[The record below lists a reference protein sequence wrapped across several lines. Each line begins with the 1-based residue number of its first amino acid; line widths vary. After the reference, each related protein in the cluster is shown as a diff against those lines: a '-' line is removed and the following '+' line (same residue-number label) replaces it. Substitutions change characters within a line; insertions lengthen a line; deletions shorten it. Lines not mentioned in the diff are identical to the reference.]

1 MRPKFSLFTATSLV
15 IANMVGTGVFTS
27 LGYQVL
33 GLSSGLSVL
42 LLWILG
48 GFVALFGALTYSEAG
63 VLFPRCGGE
72 YHFLT
77 RMFHP
82 AMGFLAGWIS
92 FLVGFAAPVAA
103 AAIALGRYLTT
114 ALGLPERLAGLPG
127 LSTGTWIA
135 LAVLLVVTAVHGL
148 DRSVGARFQN
158 VVTAFEI
165 VFILAVI
172 AAGLLLG
179 RSAGLSFAPNA
190 RVLREILTPAFVIS
204 MYFVSFAYSG
214 WNAAAY
220 ISGEIDNPRRNLP
233 RALIGGTIFVALL
246 YVVLNFVFLYTVPVS
261 EMAGKIEIG
270 AIFAGR
276 ILGPA
281 GGRIMGGI
289 IAFLLLSNISA
300 MTLAGP
306 RVSKVLGEDY
316 YLFRGLARH
325 SKKDVPALAVFIQGA
340 ISMIYILTSTFEQVV
355 VFVGFTLNLF
365 TFMTVLGV
373 MVMRRKRPDLPR
385 PYRTL
390 GYPVVPVLFLTVQ
403 LWIIVYGLLF
413 RPKESLAGL
422 GITAL
427 GFLVYLLDRKVRP
440 AGFKPADDGPC

>member
-1 MRPKFSLFTATSLV
+1 MRSKFSLITAAALV
-15 IANMVGTGVFTS
+15 VANMVGTGVFTS

-42 LLWILG
+42 LLWVLG
-48 GFVALFGALTYSEAG
+48 GLVALFGALSYSEAG

-82 AMGFLAGWIS
+82 GMGFLAGWIS

-103 AAIALGRYLTT
+103 SAMALGRYLST
-114 ALGLPERLAGLPG
+114 ALRLPDHLAGLPWI
-127 LSTGTWIA
+127 STGSAIA
-135 LAVLLVVTAVHGL
+135 LAVILVVTAVHGL
-148 DRSVGARFQN
+148 DRAAGARFQN
-158 VVTAFEI
+158 VITVFE
-165 VFILAVI
+165 VAFILAII

-179 RSAGLSFAPNA
+179 RSAGLSFAPSGA
-190 RVLREILTPAFVIS
+190 VLREVLTPSFVIS

-220 ISGEIDNPRRNLP
+220 IAGEIKDPHRNLP
-233 RALIGGTIFVALL
+233 RALIGGTLFVAVL
-246 YVVLNFVFLYTVPVS
+246 YVLLNFVFLYTVPVS

-276 ILGPA
+276 IFGPA
-281 GGRIMGGI
+281 GGRIMGGV
-289 IAFLLLSNISA
+289 IALLLLSNISA

-316 YLFRGLARH
+316 YLFRGLAKH
-325 SKKDVPALAVFIQGA
+325 TKKEVPALAVFIQGVL
-340 ISMIYILTSTFEQVV
+340 SMVYILTSTFEQVMI
-355 VFVGFTLNLF
+355 FVGFTLNLF

-390 GYPVVPVLFLTVQ
+390 GYPVIPVIFLAIQT
-403 LWIIVYGLLF
+403 WIMVYGLLY
-413 RPKESLAGL
+413 RPKESLAGV

-427 GFLVYLLDRKVRP
+427 GLLVFAIDRKVRP
-440 AGFKPADDGPC
+440 AGFKPSGDGAC

>member
-1 MRPKFSLFTATSLV
+1 MRARFSLFTATSLV
-15 IANMVGTGVFTS
+15 ITNMVGTGVFTS
-27 LGYQVL
+27 LGFQVV

-42 LLWILG
+42 LLWALG
-48 GFVALFGALTYSEAG
+48 GMLALFGALTYSEAG

-72 YHFLT
+72 YLFLT

-103 AAIALGRYLTT
+103 SSIALGRYLSS
-114 ALGLPERLAGLPG
+114 ALLLPERLAGLP
-127 LSTGTWIA
+127 TGSWIA
-135 LAVLLVVTAVHGL
+135 IGVILVVTAVHGV
-148 DRSVGARFQN
+148 DRVVGARFQN
-158 VVTAFEI
+158 IVTVFEI

-179 RSAGLSFAPNA
+179 RSTGLSFAPGA
-190 RVLREILTPAFVIS
+190 GALREILTPAFVIS
-204 MYFVSFAYSG
+204 MYFVTFAYSG

-220 ISGEIDNPRRNLP
+220 VAGEIDRPQRNLP
-233 RALIGGTIFVALL
+233 RALIGGTLFVAAI
-246 YVVLNFVFLYTVPVS
+246 YVLLNFVFLYTVPIP
-261 EMAGKIEIG
+261 EMSGKIEIG

-276 ILGPA
+276 LFGPA

-306 RVSKVLGEDY
+306 RLSKVLGEDY

-325 SKKDVPALAVFIQGA
+325 SKKDVPALAVLIQGLLS
-340 ISMIYILTSTFEQVV
+340 IVYILTSTFEQVI

-373 MVMRRKRPDLPR
+373 MVMRKKRPELPR
-385 PYRTL
+385 PYKTL
-390 GYPVVPVLFLTVQ
+390 GYPVVPVVFLAFQ
-403 LWIIVYGLLF
+403 IWIMIYGLLY
-413 RPKESLAGL
+413 RPRESLAGL
-422 GITAL
+422 AITIL
-427 GFLVYLLDRKVRP
+427 GFLVYAIDQKVRP
-440 AGFKPADDGPC
+440 ANFKPVDVGSR

>member
-1 MRPKFSLFTATSLV
+1 MRTKFSLFTATALV

-27 LGYQVL
+27 LGFQV
-33 GLSSGLSVL
+33 GSLSTGASVL

-48 GFVALFGALTYSEAG
+48 GILALFGALSYSEAG

-114 ALGLPERLAGLPG
+114 ALGLPERIAGLPG
-127 LSTGTWIA
+127 LPTGSWIA
-135 LAVLLVVTAVHGL
+135 LTVVILITAVHGL
-148 DRSVGARFQN
+148 DRVFGARFQN
-158 VVTAFEI
+158 IITAFEI
-165 VFILAVI
+165 VFIVAIIV
-172 AAGLLLG
+172 AGLIFG
-179 RSAGLSFAPNA
+179 RSTGLSFAPSA
-190 RVLREILTPAFVIS
+190 RAIREILSPPFVIS
-204 MYFVSFAYSG
+204 MYFVTFAYSG

-220 ISGEIDNPRRNLP
+220 VAGEIDRPHRNLP
-233 RALIGGTIFVALL
+233 RALISGAIFVAAIYILLNFIFL
-246 YVVLNFVFLYTVPVS
+246 YVVPIP

-276 ILGPA
+276 VFGPA

-289 IAFLLLSNISA
+289 IAFLLLANISA

-306 RVSKVLGEDY
+306 RLSKVLGEDY
-316 YLFRGLARH
+316 YLFRGLAKH
-325 SKKDVPALAVFIQGA
+325 SKKDVPAMAVLIQGA
-340 ISMIYILTSTFEQVV
+340 ISIIYILTSTFEQVI

-365 TFMTVLGV
+365 TFLTVLGV
-373 MVMRRKRPDLPR
+373 MAMRRKRPDLPR
-385 PYRTL
+385 PYKTL
-390 GYPVVPVLFLTVQ
+390 GYPVVPIIFLAFQV
-403 LWIIVYGLLF
+403 WILVYGLLF
-413 RPKESLAGL
+413 RPQESLTGL

-427 GFLVYLLDRKVRP
+427 GLLVYAIDKKIRP
-440 AGFKPADDGPC
+440 ASFKPADDLSC

>member
-1 MRPKFSLFTATSLV
+1 MRPKFSLFTATALV
-15 IANMVGTGVFTS
+15 VANMVGTGVFTS
-27 LGYQVL
+27 LGFQVL

-42 LLWILG
+42 LLWVLG
-48 GFVALFGALTYSEAG
+48 GLVALFGALSYSEAG

-92 FLVGFAAPVAA
+92 FLVGFAAPVAVA
-103 AAIALGRYLTT
+103 AMALGRYLST
-114 ALGLPERLAGLPG
+114 ALGLPDHLSGLPWI
-127 LSTGTWIA
+127 STSSAIA
-135 LAVLLVVTAVHGL
+135 LAVIIVVTIVHGL
-148 DRSVGARFQN
+148 DRTVGARFQN

-165 VFILAVI
+165 GFILAII

-179 RSAGLSFAPNA
+179 RSTGLSFAPNA
-190 RVLREILTPAFVIS
+190 RVLREILTPSFVIS

-220 ISGEIDNPRRNLP
+220 IAGEIKDPPRNLP
-233 RALIGGTIFVALL
+233 RALIGGTIFVAAIYIL
-246 YVVLNFVFLYTVPVS
+246 LNFVFLYTVPVS

-276 ILGPA
+276 IFGPA

-306 RVSKVLGEDY
+306 RVSKVLGEDH

-325 SKKDVPALAVFIQGA
+325 SKKEVPALAVFIQGA
-340 ISMIYILTSTFEQVV
+340 ISMIYILTSTFEQVMI
-355 VFVGFTLNLF
+355 FVGFTLNLF

-373 MVMRRKRPDLPR
+373 IVMRRKRPDLPR

-390 GYPVVPVLFLTVQ
+390 GYPVVPVVFLAIQ
-403 LWIIVYGLLF
+403 AWIMVYGLLY

-427 GFLVYLLDRKVRP
+427 GLLVYVLDKKLRP
-440 AGFKPADDGPC
+440 AGFKPADDGAC

>member
-1 MRPKFSLFTATSLV
+1 MRARFSLFTATSLV

-48 GFVALFGALTYSEAG
+48 GMIALFGALTYSEAG
-63 VLFPRCGGE
+63 ILFPRCGGE

-103 AAIALGRYLTT
+103 SSIALGRYLST
-114 ALGLPERLAGLPG
+114 ALGLPERLSGLPW
-127 LSTGTWIA
+127 LSTGSWIA
-135 LAVLLVVTAVHGL
+135 LAVILVVTAVHGV
-148 DRSVGARFQN
+148 DRVVGARFQN
-158 VVTAFEI
+158 IVTVFEI
-165 VFILAVI
+165 VFILTVI

-179 RSAGLSFAPNA
+179 RSTGLSFAPGA
-190 RVLREILTPAFVIS
+190 GALREILTPAFVIS
-204 MYFVSFAYSG
+204 MYFVTFAYSG

-220 ISGEIDNPRRNLP
+220 VAGEIDRPQRNLP
-233 RALIGGTIFVALL
+233 RALIGGTLFVAAIYIL
-246 YVVLNFVFLYTVPVS
+246 LNFVFLYTVPIP
-261 EMAGKIEIG
+261 EMSGKIEIG

-276 ILGPA
+276 LFGPA

-306 RVSKVLGEDY
+306 RLSKVLGEDY

-325 SKKDVPALAVFIQGA
+325 SKKDVPALAVLIQGLLS
-340 ISMIYILTSTFEQVV
+340 IVYILTSTFEQVI

-365 TFMTVLGV
+365 TFLTVLGV
-373 MVMRRKRPDLPR
+373 MVTRKKRPELPR
-385 PYRTL
+385 PYKTL
-390 GYPVVPVLFLTVQ
+390 GYPVVPVVFLAFQ
-403 LWIIVYGLLF
+403 IWIMIYGLLY
-413 RPKESLAGL
+413 RPRESLSGL
-422 GITAL
+422 AITIL
-427 GFLVYLLDRKVRP
+427 GFLVYAIDQKVRP
-440 AGFKPADDGPC
+440 ANFKPVDVGSR